1 MEPESGAPVYVQM
14 LQAKDNRRILV
25 ELVQEQYG
33 RPLGLRFESVAGE
46 AAPVRRAPARKTGTQ
61 AGAIQ
66 RVVDLFDGDVL
77 GPA

>member
-1 MEPESGAPVYVQM
+1 M
-14 LQAKDNRRILV
+14 
-25 ELVQEQYG
+25 
-33 RPLGLRFESVAGE
+33 GLRFESVAGE
-46 AAPVRRAPARKTGTQ
+46 AAPVRRAPAQKTGTQ